1 MCISSDNALYTAYRR
16 NPGGAVSAGRF
27 VATTQHSTFVGDGK
41 KFMPN
46 SFTRVALSLVTI
58 GGMFTHS
65 FFLGSAAAQKT
76 EAVSQQTVE
85 VPLSQLN
92 EIQQELRYLRERDA
106 ERQDW
111 EESISK
117 RLPHAEVDSSNPPA
131 ATQDSVPLPSSG
143 DGIIAGDCISQC
155 GCHPC
160 QCPLP
165 PASCLDCPH
174 VSTLSPY
181 FNVRVFGALKLDM
194 LFNDARPVAP
204 GVPFFLAPDSLTGL
218 SQNNLDIHARQTTLG
233 AAFDGPKIGNFQ
245 SGGMLLGMLFSN
257 SVIDDRYGFL
267 PLQAYGDLKNEDWR
281 FAAGLQFDVFAPG
294 MPTIL
299 PFSAL
304 AASGNAGNSFRGS
317 LRLERFL
324 RPSDNV
330 QWTLQGALSEPITT
344 TISPTFAI
352 NEDNGWPNVEGRLA
366 LGLGMPEQAGLVAL
380 RPFEIGVSGVVGQIR
395 NTLPLSGSRVVEDVW
410 GLAVDSRWKINSCF
424 GIMGEVYTGQTLG
437 TYNGGILQNV
447 NPDTLEGIRSTGGFM
462 EVFTYLTPRLHNHTG
477 YGIDDPRNR
486 DIGTSAA
493 SLGRTLNSTIYS
505 NLLWDVNQTF
515 RVGFEFTWRETNYS
529 SAVNPNNEGAGFHT
543 QFQWA
548 F

>member
-1 MCISSDNALYTAYRR
+1 MHIGSI
-16 NPGGAVSAGRF
+16 
-27 VATTQHSTFVGDGK
+27 
-41 KFMPN
+41 
-46 SFTRVALSLVTI
+46 RVALSLVFI
-58 GGMFTHS
+58 GGLLAHS
-65 FFLGSAAAQKT
+65 LFLGIAAAQTT
-76 EAVSQQTVE
+76 EPISKQTVE

-106 ERQDW
+106 ERQGW
-111 EESISK
+111 EASVIK
-117 RLPHAEVDSSNPPA
+117 RLPQADVEAANPASASPA
-131 ATQDSVPLPSSG
+131 GGVQPSSV
-143 DGIIAGDCISQC
+143 DANSAGDCNGQC
-155 GCHPC
+155 GCFPC

-165 PASCLDCPH
+165 PAACLDCPH

-194 LFNDARPVAP
+194 LFDSARPVAP

-304 AASGNAGNSFRGS
+304 AGSGNAGNSFRGS

-324 RPSDNV
+324 RPSDDV

-344 TISPTFAI
+344 TISPTFAL
-352 NEDNGWPNVEGRLA
+352 NEDNGWPNVEGRVA
-366 LGLGMPEQAGLVAL
+366 LGLGMPEQVGLVAL

-395 NTLPLSGSRVVEDVW
+395 NTLPLSGDRVVADVW
-410 GLAVDSRWKINSCF
+410 GLSADARWKMNSYF
-424 GIMGEVYTGQTLG
+424 GVMGDRHRWPLPG
-437 TYNGGILQNV
+437 
-447 NPDTLEGIRSTGGFM
+447 
-462 EVFTYLTPRLHNHTG
+462 PRG
-477 YGIDDPRNR
+477 
-486 DIGTSAA
+486 
-493 SLGRTLNSTIYS
+493 
-505 NLLWDVNQTF
+505 
-515 RVGFEFTWRETNYS
+515 
-529 SAVNPNNEGAGFHT
+529 
-543 QFQWA
+543 
-548 F
+548 